1 MTLPTSLAPA
11 SIICGT
17 LFSLLLSNSRRLT
30 LICACRV
37 PMGYWSFIDIPDVP
51 YINAGELNQLERVLE
66 IAQPMG
72 LYTVL
77 VGF

>member
-1 MTLPTSLAPA
+1 
-11 SIICGT
+11 
-17 LFSLLLSNSRRLT
+17 
-30 LICACRV
+30 
-37 PMGYWSFIDIPDVP
+37 MGYWSFIDIPDVP